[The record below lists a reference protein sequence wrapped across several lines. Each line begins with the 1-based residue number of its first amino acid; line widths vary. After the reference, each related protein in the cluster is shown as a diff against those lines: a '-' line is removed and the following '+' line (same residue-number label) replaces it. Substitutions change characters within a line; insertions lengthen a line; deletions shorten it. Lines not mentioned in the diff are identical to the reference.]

1 VFDKIGRLAE
11 AAANR
16 IDVSR
21 RGFLGRLGQGAMAVG
36 ALLAGSSAAAG
47 QGGGAVCCIYECP
60 KGPAGPPYRYPNVKR
75 KCQKAG
81 TTCAPPQSGCALIF
95 EFPVTDCTNCSK

>member
-1 VFDKIGRLAE
+1 MFDKIGRLAE

-21 RGFLGRLGQGAMAVG
+21 RGFLGRLGQGAMTVG

-47 QGGGAVCCIYECP
+47 QGGRGVCCVYSCR
-60 KGPAGPPYRYPNVKR
+60 KGGRSYHYVTKK
-75 KCQKAG
+75 KCQPAG
-81 TTCAPPQSGCALIF
+81 TTCVEILNNDCGLVYGV
-95 EFPVTDCTNCSK
+95 PVTNCTNCR